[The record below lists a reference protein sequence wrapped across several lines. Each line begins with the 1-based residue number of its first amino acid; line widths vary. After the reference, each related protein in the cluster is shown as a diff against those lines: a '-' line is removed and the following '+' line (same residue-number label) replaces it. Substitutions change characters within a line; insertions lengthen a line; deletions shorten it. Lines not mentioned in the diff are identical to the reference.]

1 MSEQQV
7 KPYRAIKYDGF
18 DTKYATELKISFDK
32 LDLKLKNE
40 FNLFTENLMIETQ
53 INRYSLLDAISDFEK
68 KVRSKKSNESIRH
81 YESIRNENENE
92 NENESISHYLWKQ
105 FTENA
110 FNYRPYN
117 L

>member
-1 MSEQQV
+1 MFE
-7 KPYRAIKYDGF
+7 F
-18 DTKYATELKISFDK
+18 DTTFDVNTGELEASYIGSGVHLYKDVTFSFGLIDPMGNFIENDAQMIANP
-32 LDLKLKNE
+32 LINE
-40 FNLFTENLMIETQ
+40 VIFDIMDTGRNIIYPTYKSGVT
-53 INRYSLLDAISDFEK
+53 S
-68 KVRSKKSNESIRH
+68 RSIT
-81 YESIRNENENE
+81 ITE

>member
-1 MSEQQV
+1 MANQQV
-7 KPYRAIKYDGF
+7 KPYRAFKYDDF

-32 LDLKLKNE
+32 LNVKLRND
-40 FNLFTENLMIETQ
+40 FNLFTENLMLEPQ
-53 INRYSLLDAISDFEK
+53 INRYSLLESISNFEK
-68 KVRSKKSNESIRH
+68 KVKSKKNNESTNSENKNE
-81 YESIRNENENE
+81 YENEN
-92 NENESISHYLWKQ
+92 NGSINNYLWKK

>member
-53 INRYSLLDAISDFEK
+53 INRYLLLDAISDFEK
-68 KVRSKKSNESIRH
+68 KVRSKKSNESIR
-81 YESIRNENENE
+81 NENENE
-92 NENESISHYLWKQ
+92 NNESVSHYLWKQ

>member
-1 MSEQQV
+1 MSEQQI

-68 KVRSKKSNESIRH
+68 KVRSKKSNESIR
-81 YESIRNENENE
+81 NKNE
-92 NENESISHYLWKQ
+92 NENESVSHYLWKQ